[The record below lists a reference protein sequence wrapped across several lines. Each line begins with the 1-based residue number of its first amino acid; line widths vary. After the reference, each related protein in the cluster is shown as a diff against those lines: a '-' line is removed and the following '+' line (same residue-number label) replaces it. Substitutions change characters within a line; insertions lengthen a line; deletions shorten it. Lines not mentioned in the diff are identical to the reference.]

1 MAIRS
6 DFWMTGFAKLH
17 FPITI
22 GGMQKVGFGII
33 GGGLMGREFASAVAR
48 WGHLLKMP
56 AKPSVEMV
64 SGLTLEELSWFSE
77 SMPMPPKLTTNWRD
91 ILANPDVDVVY
102 ASLPHNMHEEV
113 FTAVLK
119 AGKHLMGEKPF
130 GIDQKAFNT
139 IAEESRRRPKQLV
152 RVASQ
157 MHFFPAAQ
165 KIGQMIESGEIGQVI
180 EVRTG
185 FLHSSDLDPLK
196 PINWKRQAAI
206 NGAYGA
212 MGDLGMHAC
221 SMPIRAGWKPLNVRA
236 ILRKVVKERPDRNGK
251 MQPCDTPDNATL
263 FCEMQDPATGEHFPW
278 TLRTHRIAPGE
289 QNSWYIEVLGTK
301 TSARFSTVNCKRLEI
316 LRYNG
321 GSDQAWCA
329 IEMGSHTTYPIITAA
344 AFEVGFCDV
353 IQQMWA
359 AFITELVTG
368 KVPHAF
374 ARCVTLEDVGMSH
387 RLFTAA
393 LKSQE
398 HGTVEAV

>member
-64 SGLTLEELSWFSE
+64 SGLTLEELSWFAE
-77 SMPMPPKLTTNWRD
+77 SMPTPPKLTTNWRD

-263 FCEMQDPATGEHFPW
+263 FCEMQTRLRVNISPGRCGRTVLPPAS
-278 TLRTHRIAPGE
+278 RIAGISK
-289 QNSWYIEVLGTK
+289 SWARRLRPVSQPSTASGWKY
-301 TSARFSTVNCKRLEI
+301 SAI
-316 LRYNG
+316 
-321 GSDQAWCA
+321 
-329 IEMGSHTTYPIITAA
+329 M
-344 AFEVGFCDV
+344 VGL
-353 IQQMWA
+353 IRRGALSKWA
-359 AFITELVTG
+359 ATPPTRSSLLRHLKLG
-368 KVPHAF
+368 SAMSSS
-374 ARCVTLEDVGMSH
+374 RCGQHL
-387 RLFTAA
+387 
-393 LKSQE
+393 
-398 HGTVEAV
+398 